1 MLAEKARTQGVLA
14 EKTGQEVLAEKAGI
28 SKENFGGNYYATE
41 LKNCEVLTSIC
52 SAVMPSTPF
61 L

>member
-1 MLAEKARTQGVLA
+1 M
-14 EKTGQEVLAEKAGI
+14 KTGQGVLAEKAGI
-28 SKENFGGNYYATE
+28 SKKKFGVNYYTTE

-52 SAVMPSTPF
+52 SAVMSSTPF